1 MGVIY
6 DAMTAFPD
14 EKIPDIE
21 WYYDDVISECMDI
34 FSGNPPWKYVKKSGL
49 YALGERKM
57 SMLNAA
63 KVLCDIMSDMTFGS
77 QVDIRISDKSIQKF
91 VLDTL
96 QKNNFWERMPQ
107 TLSMGFALG
116 GSVVKVFLLNG
127 EIKLDY
133 LSAESFIP
141 TECESGEISAGIFR
155 MKFRKKGVYYTLLER
170 HGKESDGRIS
180 VEFKLFASG
189 NSIDLGHEIPPECIY
204 PGLKSKV
211 IYPYKEK
218 MFSYFHPAV
227 SNNILTDTNIGMS
240 VFYNCI
246 DTLKALDIAFDSLM
260 REFILGRKR
269 IIVPSSCIRTIVDP
283 ETGSV
288 RRYFDADDEVY
299 QALKCDDE
307 KDLKIIDNTCELRIE
322 EHTDALSALLS
333 VLCFQAGLSSGTL
346 SFSTSAGVRTAAEI
360 ESEENRTARTV
371 NSNRNL
377 AVEFIESIVRSII
390 CAGEMLGK
398 IPTRECDIKI
408 SFSKELDVSV
418 DKTIDRNIL
427 LEENGIISKNDAKEN
442 ILDAIS

>member
-1 MGVIY
+1 MGIIY
-6 DAMTAFPD
+6 DALTAFPD

-21 WYYDDVISECMDI
+21 WYYDEIIDTSVSI

-49 YALGERKM
+49 YAKGDRKIAL
-57 SMLNAA
+57 LNTA
-63 KVLCDIMSDMTFGS
+63 KVLCDLLSDMTFGS
-77 QVDIRISDKSIQKF
+77 QVDIKVSDKSVQKF

-116 GSVVKVFLLNG
+116 GSVVKTFILDG
-127 EIKLDY
+127 KIRLDY
-133 LSAESFIP
+133 LSAVNFIP
-141 TECESGEISAGIFR
+141 TECVAGEITGGIFR
-155 MKFRKKGVYYTLLER
+155 TKFKKNGLFYTLFER
-170 HGKESDGRIS
+170 HSKTSYGDIL
-180 VEFKLFASG
+180 VEFKLFQSG
-189 NSIDLGHEIPPECIY
+189 NSSILGTEIPVESVY
-204 PGLKSKV
+204 PTLKSK
-211 IYPYKEK
+211 IYYPFDEK

-240 VFYNCI
+240 VFYNYI
-246 DTLKALDIAFDSLM
+246 DTLKALDIAFDSFM

-283 ETGSV
+283 ETGTV

-307 KDLKIIDNTCELRIE
+307 KDLKITDNTVNLRVS
-322 EHTDALSALLS
+322 EHAEAISALLS
-333 VLCFQAGLSSGTL
+333 ILCFQTGLSSGTL
-346 SFSTSAGVRTAAEI
+346 SFSTSSGVKTAAEI
-360 ESEENRTARTV
+360 TSEENRTTRTV

-390 CAGEMLGK
+390 EAGEMLGE
-398 IPTRECDIKI
+398 IPIGDYEIKI

-418 DKTIDRNIL
+418 DKNIDRNIL
-427 LEENGIISKNDAKEN
+427 LEEKGVISTEEAREN
-442 ILDAIS
+442 IKDLLN